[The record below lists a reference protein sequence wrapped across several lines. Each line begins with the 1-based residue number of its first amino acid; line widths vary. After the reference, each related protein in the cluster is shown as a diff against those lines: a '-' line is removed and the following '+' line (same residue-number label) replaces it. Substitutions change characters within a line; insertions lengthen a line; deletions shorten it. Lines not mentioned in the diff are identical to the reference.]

1 MLLRVLR
8 VMFPGCGLLA
18 RALQSCLIRMKTVA
32 LIFHA
37 AGSLKTVKSFKGVI
51 RRKSCAGRQNR
62 KLNAR
67 ALIPDDLVIV
77 ESDPEKIDTL
87 AVK

>member
-1 MLLRVLR
+1 GD
-8 VMFPGCGLLA
+8 FCPP
-18 RALQSCLIRMKTVA
+18 
-32 LIFHA
+32 
-37 AGSLKTVKSFKGVI
+37 
-51 RRKSCAGRQNR
+51 

-67 ALIPDDLVIV
+67 ALMPDDLVIV

>member
-1 MLLRVLR
+1 MER
-8 VMFPGCGLLA
+8 
-18 RALQSCLIRMKTVA
+18 
-32 LIFHA
+32 
-37 AGSLKTVKSFKGVI
+37 
-51 RRKSCAGRQNR
+51 
-62 KLNAR
+62 R

>member
-1 MLLRVLR
+1 LPAKIER
-8 VMFPGCGLLA
+8 
-18 RALQSCLIRMKTVA
+18 
-32 LIFHA
+32 
-37 AGSLKTVKSFKGVI
+37 
-51 RRKSCAGRQNR
+51 
-62 KLNAR
+62 R

>member
-1 MLLRVLR
+1 
-8 VMFPGCGLLA
+8 
-18 RALQSCLIRMKTVA
+18 
-32 LIFHA
+32 
-37 AGSLKTVKSFKGVI
+37 
-51 RRKSCAGRQNR
+51 
-62 KLNAR
+62 AR

>member
-1 MLLRVLR
+1 
-8 VMFPGCGLLA
+8 
-18 RALQSCLIRMKTVA
+18 
-32 LIFHA
+32 
-37 AGSLKTVKSFKGVI
+37 
-51 RRKSCAGRQNR
+51 